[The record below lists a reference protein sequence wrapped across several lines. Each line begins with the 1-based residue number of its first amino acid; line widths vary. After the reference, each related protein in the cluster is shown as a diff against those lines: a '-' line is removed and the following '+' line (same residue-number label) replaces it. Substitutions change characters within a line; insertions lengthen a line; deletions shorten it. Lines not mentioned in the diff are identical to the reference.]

1 MPSTARVLQV
11 QGLLTALAQQ
21 PAFAQPA
28 AMPVQTVLPVE
39 FAPQE
44 VAAPAALQ
52 VALPVAAQPD
62 EPWAVAAAEP
72 EEQRAVRGV
81 LPLVAAVPQALPLEV
96 VAAVLQVLLPQ
107 VVALRALP
115 LEAAAAV
122 QALPPEVAAAVRGVL
137 RVVAVVPQVLP
148 LEAAAVMQA
157 LPPEGVAAVLRV
169 LLLEVERPAWLLA
182 AAERPFSSVLR
193 FAPVS
198 AQAAR
203 LAQITAPCRSNQFA
217 RQRTARHALQPKLA
231 SPPRRHRRPCRPA
244 RAI

>member
-44 VAAPAALQ
+44 VAA
-52 VALPVAAQPD
+52 QPD
-62 EPWAVAAAEP
+62 EPRAVAAAEP

-96 VAAVLQVLLPQ
+96 VAAVLQVLLPEVVA

-122 QALPPEVAAAVRGVL
+122 RALPPEVA
-137 RVVAVVPQVLP
+137 
-148 LEAAAVMQA
+148 
-157 LPPEGVAAVLRV
+157 AAVLRV

-182 AAERPFSSVLR
+182 AAERPFSSVLQ

-203 LAQITAPCRSNQFA
+203 LAQITAPCRSNHFA